1 VAALWEDFFEIMK
14 VKPQKEETPKEA
26 KKTPRRNWDVKK
38 EIPVSKVIV
47 IESLKVLINPY
58 LGRDE
63 KA

>member
-1 VAALWEDFFEIMK
+1 MK